1 MAIFVSNIVIEQGFD
16 FDTTFQLE
24 DTATAALLDLTGYT
38 VESQLRKTY
47 TSSTAVSFASTITDA
62 TKGKVQISMASTIT
76 ADLKPGR
83 YVYDVKLTTGGGAIS
98 KPVEGAAL
106 VRAGVTR

>member
-1 MAIFVSNIVIEQGFD
+1 MSVYASNIIIEQGFD

-24 DTATAALLDLTGYT
+24 DTATATLLDLTGYT

-47 TSSTAVSFASTITDA
+47 TSSTAVSFASTVTDA

-83 YVYDVKLTTGGGAIS
+83 YVYDVKLITSGGAIS

>member
-1 MAIFVSNIVIEQGFD
+1 MAIFVSNIVIEQGCD

-24 DTATAALLDLTGYT
+24 DTATANLLDLTGYT

-83 YVYDVKLTTGGGAIS
+83 YVYDVKLTTSGGAIS

>member
-24 DTATAALLDLTGYT
+24 DTATATLLDLSGYS

-83 YVYDVKLTTGGGAIS
+83 YVYDVKLTTSGGATS

>member
-1 MAIFVSNIVIEQGFD
+1 MAIFVSNIVIEQGCD

-24 DTATAALLDLTGYT
+24 DTATANLLNLTGYT

-83 YVYDVKLTTGGGAIS
+83 YVYDVKLTTSGGAIS